1 MLSAPTLPNTTPNIA
16 PNTVSLQLGP
26 RSYDI
31 VVERGLLARV
41 GPEAAQRLAG
51 GDGAGRLAVIIT
63 QPNIAKLYAQT
74 VTNSLRAAGFHVHTI
89 ALAAGESRKTLRT
102 VEKAYARLRELSAD
116 RRTVIFA
123 LGGGVIGDIAGFVAA
138 TYNRGLDFV
147 QIPTTLL
154 AQVDSSVGGKVG
166 VNFGPGKNLIG
177 SFYQP
182 RFVAI
187 DPDTLATLTGRER
200 RSGFA
205 EVLKYGIIN
214 DKSFL
219 DTLVGEGQCLLSLQS
234 ALLEQVIAQS
244 CRIKARVVEQ
254 DEQEGGLRA
263 ILNFGHTI
271 GHALE
276 AVTQYRMFTHGEA
289 VALGM
294 ASAALIGEEIGLT
307 PPADVAELM
316 HALHVFGFGT
326 HLPSMLSQSGILEL
340 LSLDKKSVGGKAR
353 FVLMDKIGH
362 VTPGHAVPRAVVER
376 VLVRQQASRN
386 AE

>member
-1 MLSAPTLPNTTPNIA
+1 MCF
-16 PNTVSLQLGP
+16 VSSPFHSVALELGP

-41 GPEAAQRLAG
+41 GPETAHRVAS
-51 GDGAGRLAVIIT
+51 GDGRGRLAVIIT
-63 QPNIAKLYAQT
+63 QPNIAKLYGQT
-74 VTNSLRAAGFHVHTI
+74 VKDSLLGAGFAVQII
-89 ALAAGESRKTLRT
+89 ALTAGETRKTLRT
-102 VEKAYARLRELSAD
+102 VEQAYSHLREMAAD
-116 RRTVIFA
+116 RRTIILA

-187 DPDTLATLTGRER
+187 DPDTLATLPLRER
-200 RSGFA
+200 RSGLA
-205 EVLKYGIIN
+205 EVLKYGIID
-214 DKSFL
+214 DKPFFDL
-219 DTLVGEGQCLLSLQS
+219 LIREGERLVIGQS
-234 ALLEQVIAQS
+234 AFLEHVIAQS
-244 CRIKARVVEQ
+244 CRIKAHVVEQ

-263 ILNFGHTI
+263 TLNFGHTI

-276 AVTQYRMFTHGEA
+276 GITHYQLFTHGEA
-289 VALGM
+289 IALGM
-294 ASAALIGEEIGLT
+294 ASAALIGEELGLT
-307 PPADVAELM
+307 PPDDTQELIR
-316 HALHVFGFGT
+316 ALRVFGFHT
-326 HLPSMLSQSGILEL
+326 QLPSDFSLSGILEL
-340 LSLDKKSVGGKAR
+340 LSLDKKSLGREAR

-362 VTPGHAVPRAVVER
+362 VTPGHVVPHTVIKQA
-376 VLVRQQASRN
+376 LMRQQALSDG
-386 AE
+386 

>member
-1 MLSAPTLPNTTPNIA
+1 MRSVSTFASV
-16 PNTVSLQLGP
+16 VSLQLGP

-31 VVERGLLARV
+31 IVERGLLARV
-41 GPEAAQRLAG
+41 GQEIAERIAG
-51 GDGAGRLAVIIT
+51 GEGGGRLAVIVT
-63 QPNIAKLYAQT
+63 QPNIANLYAET
-74 VTNSLRAAGFHVHTI
+74 VTGSLRSAGFSVQTI
-89 ALAAGESRKTLRT
+89 ALAAGETRKTLRT
-102 VEKAYARLRELSAD
+102 VEKAYTYLRDMAAD
-116 RRTVIFA
+116 RRTVIVA
-123 LGGGVIGDIAGFVAA
+123 LGGGVIGDIAGFLAA

-187 DPDTLATLTGRER
+187 DPDTLATLPLREH

-205 EVLKYGIIN
+205 EVLKYGIID
-214 DKSFL
+214 DKPFFDL
-219 DTLVGEGQCLLSLQS
+219 LVGEGKRLVSRQS

-276 AVTQYRMFTHGEA
+276 SITQYRMFTHGEA

-294 ASAALIGEEIGLT
+294 ASAALVGEEMGLT
-307 PPADVAELM
+307 PPTHTRELM
-316 HALHVFGFGT
+316 HALPVFGFRT
-326 HLPSMLSQSGILEL
+326 QLPPTLSLGGILEL
-340 LSLDKKSVGGKAR
+340 LSLDKKSVGGEAR

-362 VTPGHAVPRAVVER
+362 VTPGHVVPRAVLER
-376 VLVRQQASRN
+376 ALVRQQALSDGT
-386 AE
+386 

>member
-1 MLSAPTLPNTTPNIA
+1 MHPASSSSNL
-16 PNTVSLQLGP
+16 VSVSLGP

-41 GPEAAQRLAG
+41 GGETARRVAG
-51 GDGAGRLAVIIT
+51 GEGGGRLAAVIT
-63 QPNIAKLYAQT
+63 QPRIAKLYGKT
-74 VTNSLRAAGFHVHTI
+74 VTDSLHAAGFNPQTI
-89 ALAAGESRKTLRT
+89 TLAAGETRKTLRT
-102 VEKAYARLRELSAD
+102 VERAYAHLRALAAD
-116 RRTVIFA
+116 RRTVVLA

-147 QIPTTLL
+147 QVPTTLL

-182 RFVAI
+182 RFVAV
-187 DPDTLATLTGRER
+187 DPDTLATLPLRER
-200 RSGFA
+200 RSGLA
-205 EVLKYGIIN
+205 EVLKYGIID
-214 DKSFL
+214 DKPFL
-219 DTLVGEGQCLLSLQS
+219 DRLVDEGEHLVTGQS
-234 ALLEQVIAQS
+234 AGLEQVIAQS
-244 CRIKARVVEQ
+244 CRIKARVVEH

-276 AVTQYRMFTHGEA
+276 GITQYRMFTHGEA

-294 ASAALIGEEIGLT
+294 ASAALVGEEMGRT
-307 PPADVAELM
+307 SPADTRELM
-316 HALHVFGFGT
+316 RVLRVFGFRT
-326 HLPSMLSQSGILEL
+326 QVPASLSISGVLEL
-340 LSLDKKSVGGKAR
+340 LSLDKKSVGGEAR

-362 VTPGHAVPRAVVER
+362 VSPGHVVPRAAVER
-376 VLVRQQASRN
+376 ALMRQQAASD
-386 AE
+386 E